1 MASKFKPPE
10 ELKFDDTHV
19 ALRLLNKHFQYND
32 LEDEMI
38 RDSLV
43 VGMRK
48 KAAKERLLRDAHLTL
63 TTSI

>member
-32 LEDEMI
+32 LEDEM
-38 RDSLV
+38 
-43 VGMRK
+43 
-48 KAAKERLLRDAHLTL
+48 LRDILVSGDEKTG
-63 TTSI
+63 S